1 MAVGEIAPET
11 VAVPENVTDVTPED
25 IQGQLINLPGQVRM
39 KAHERRA
46 AFHTRQVESPLMHV
60 DQRETE
66 RRMAE
71 HHIWELHEKFP
82 FSELVQPL

>member
-1 MAVGEIAPET
+1 VGGAEGLALPEEAPQE
-11 VAVPENVTDVTPED
+11 
-25 IQGQLINLPGQVRM
+25 LIDTLPGLVIDLPGRVRM
-39 KAHERRA
+39 LSHERRA
-46 AFHTRQVESPLMHV
+46 AFHTRQVESRMMDPQ
-60 DQRETE
+60 QRETE